1 MPARRLPET
10 PIDDSL
16 CRRCQLI
23 EPAINV
29 RTEPLCKDCFSKYVQ
44 TKVVKRMESF
54 RVRNAGP
61 GQHRKLLLPLS
72 FDACSLALL
81 HILSQHQRGQAEKT
95 GRTGYK
101 LYVLHIDNGSP
112 VNTDDG
118 SSLEKVKSR
127 YPEHEYQSMP
137 LSRLFSLDDMSGL
150 FPEKATSDQGD
161 EVDDN
166 ERLSAMLAASN
177 KSATTRQDLSQILTR
192 RLAVRQAKNSG
203 CEAIILSDST
213 TKLAERIL
221 AETAKGRG
229 LSLPWVVADG
239 ESPQGLPFYF
249 PLRELLAKEAHAYL
263 SFLVPAMDADMI
275 RSDTRAP
282 VSTKN
287 TTIDDLMQQYFQT
300 VEQEYPSIVAN
311 VVRTTNKLK
320 APSISLIEQLCE
332 LCSMPLEGQAPAK
345 SRLCYGCIRTL
356 PAAGD

>member
-1 MPARRLPET
+1 MPATPLSHS

-29 RTEPLCKDCFSKYVQ
+29 RTEPLCKHCFSNYVQ

-101 LYVLHIDNGSP
+101 LHVLHVDNGSS
-112 VNTDDG
+112 VTTDVG
-118 SSLEKVKSR
+118 SSLEKVKLR
-127 YPEHEYQSMP
+127 YPEHHYQSTP
-137 LSRLFSLDDMSGL
+137 LSKLFSLDDLSGL
-150 FPEKATSDQGD
+150 FPEVVTSNQGI
-161 EVDDN
+161 ELDDN
-166 ERLSAMLAASN
+166 ERLSAVLTAS

-192 RLAVRQAKNSG
+192 RLVVREAKKSG
-203 CEAIILSDST
+203 CEAVIWTDST

-229 LSLPWVVADG
+229 LSLPCVVADG
-239 ESPQGLPFYF
+239 ESPQGIPFYF
-249 PLRELLAKEAHAYL
+249 PMRELLSKEAHAYL
-263 SFLVPAMDADMI
+263 SFLESAMDADMV

-282 VSTKN
+282 VSTRN
-287 TTIDDLMQQYFQT
+287 TAIDDLMQQYFQS

-320 APSISLIEQLCE
+320 APAIRLVEQLCE
-332 LCSMPLEGQAPAK
+332 LCSMPLARQAPAQ

-356 PAAGD
+356 AATGD

>member
-1 MPARRLPET
+1 MPAPPPPDT
-10 PIDDSL
+10 SIPHNL

-23 EPAINV
+23 QPAINV
-29 RTEPLCKDCFSKYVQ
+29 RSEPLCKHCFAKYVQ

-101 LYVLHIDNGSP
+101 LYVLHIDNGSS
-112 VNTDDG
+112 VTIDDA

-127 YPEHEYQSMP
+127 YPEHEYHSMP
-137 LSRLFSLDDMSGL
+137 LSTLFSLDDLSGL
-150 FPEKATSDQGD
+150 FPEMATSKQGI
-161 EVDDN
+161 ETDDN
-166 ERLSAMLAASN
+166 ERLSAVLTAS
-177 KSATTRQDLSQILTR
+177 KSATTRQDLSHILTR
-192 RLAVRQAKNSG
+192 RLAVREAKKSG
-203 CEAIILSDST
+203 CEAIIWTDST

-239 ESPQGLPFYF
+239 ESPQGIPFYF

-263 SFLVPAMDADMI
+263 SFLDPAMDADMV

-311 VVRTTNKLK
+311 VVRTTNKMK
-320 APSISLIEQLCE
+320 APSISLVEQLCE
-332 LCSMPLEGQAPAK
+332 LCSMPLERQAPAK

-356 PAAGD
+356 PATCD